1 MAHRWTLLDTEIVC
15 TDPWGT
21 VFRKTYSLGSGV
33 PDQTHITVQKPEFA
47 VIAALDDASNLLL
60 VRQYRHGTDRAY
72 WALPGG
78 FVDPGETPV
87 EAAQRELIE
96 ETGYAANY
104 ASYIGSLHPV
114 PAFLKS
120 VAHIVLCEG
129 LRKEPQAVLDEE
141 IESTAA
147 IPLPTVMERIL
158 CGEIDE
164 MQAVSAILLVNE
176 FLRRRS
182 AERPRSSPI

>member
-1 MAHRWTLLDTEIVC
+1 MAHQWTLRDTEVVC
-15 TDPWGT
+15 ADPWGT
-21 VFRKTYSLGSGV
+21 VFRKTYGLGGTA

-47 VIAALDDASNLLL
+47 VIAALDEARNLLL

-87 EAAQRELIE
+87 AAARRELIE
-96 ETGYAANY
+96 ETGYAANS
-104 ASYIGSLHPV
+104 ASCVGSLHPV
-114 PAFLKS
+114 PAFLKT
-120 VAHIVLCEG
+120 VAHVVLCED
-129 LRKEPQAVLDEE
+129 LRQDPQAVLDEE
-141 IESTAA
+141 IESTAVMPLETA
-147 IPLPTVMERIL
+147 IERIFS
-158 CGEIDE
+158 GEIDE

-182 AERPRSSPI
+182 ADRPRS